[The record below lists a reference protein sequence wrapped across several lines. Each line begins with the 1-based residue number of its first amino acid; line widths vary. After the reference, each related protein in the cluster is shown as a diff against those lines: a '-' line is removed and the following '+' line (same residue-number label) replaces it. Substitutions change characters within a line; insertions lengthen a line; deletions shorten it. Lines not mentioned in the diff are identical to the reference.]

1 VTAPLA
7 TPWARRYFNAVTAV
21 GLTAGLALLA
31 LHVVRGEVLR
41 TLSDPLLALFL
52 VLGLL
57 SESFQIR
64 LPRGGRTS
72 PSFAVFFSC
81 LLEHGP
87 APTLLVVLASALG
100 AALFQARPLT
110 AGLFNTAQY
119 VLATLGAHAVLT
131 LGGHVPAAWQATAP
145 AVFLAG
151 ALAFVGLNVVLV
163 DSYFAI
169 ERRQALWSL
178 IWQDDRWEFLF
189 TLLQAP
195 IAIMVPW
202 LLHTYSW
209 QVSTLVLV
217 PFLASTILF
226 LQVVRSRQVRRELAD
241 RNASLAEAVE
251 GLDRSNRQLARTNED
266 LDSANHQ
273 LAKSIS
279 DLDGANRELRVLHGV
294 AAAISGSTDLS
305 DTLREIGAGIRQ
317 VFDPGAGLLV
327 LEDRESGDL
336 EPVDLEG
343 LMPAEGTLP
352 EGWGQRVAQAVQ
364 AREEALL
371 ISDLAAHPLG
381 EGLPVGLHASLLA
394 APIRTDEGFAGLLC
408 LLDPEAAAFSEREG
422 ELLVTLAAH
431 ATFAIRKAQLVQTTQ
446 LLAITDC
453 LTAVYNRRY
462 LQRQLES
469 ELRRASRLGHG
480 ITVMLLDVDFFKAF
494 NDAHGHLLGDQVL
507 RSLAQVLRESVRET
521 DVVARY
527 GGEEFAVIL
536 PETSL
541 DAAMAV
547 AARFRGRLRQ
557 HPFWGRSQTPVQ
569 VTVSIGLAHHATSR
583 STADEMLDRADQA
596 LYAAKHGGRDRVFGW
611 DADKEQPVQMAAPE
625 PGSVPRQPIR
635 QSSVLDRG
643 RWAAWLA
650 EGQAPAVQRLRQ
662 ALRLCGAP
670 VTAEDAPDALVGH
683 ARGLLLLRLEAGA
696 GDAGE
701 PAEAIVFYQAL
712 RAEALTWLAAG
723 ISLTQAENMALAL
736 TGSFQD
742 HVRHGPFSPQD
753 KLIVLS
759 GLEWLSRQATLT
771 LSLVWH
777 ESYQQTHRD
786 MLLLEKLDR
795 VQGSLDAWL
804 EQGLTVLREALGG
817 LPAFLFLRDGD
828 GLVLRARS
836 GGEGVRIVPEGASWP
851 AQVAAADTPQ
861 LVEAPFGVEDESR
874 GYGIGQAW
882 ALPLR
887 HEGQWLGVVL
897 VAVRVRKRLVAR
909 ERRLFRTVAGRLT
922 SALGR
927 VVLEERRQEAYLAAI
942 GELVGTLEAM
952 DGFEA
957 GHARY
962 LEHLT
967 AEMGR
972 RLSLDAADLE
982 ALGLAARF
990 HDLGKVAV
998 PASVLHKPG
1007 TLTPEERAV
1016 VEVHPEVGARLLAPV
1031 SRHPSA
1037 IAAIRHHHERFD
1049 GSGYPG
1055 GLAGQAIPMLA
1066 RILAVAEAWD
1076 GMTTPKAW
1084 RPALPPL
1091 EALAEMQGSG
1101 HFDPAVLGVLG
1112 QMLASGDLTR
1122 DGRETLTTHATVC

>member
-1 VTAPLA
+1 MTAPLA
-7 TPWARRYFNAVTAV
+7 TPWARRYFHAVTAV

-31 LHVVRGEVLR
+31 VHVVRGDVLR

-87 APTLLVVLASALG
+87 APTLLVVLAGALG

-364 AREEALL
+364 AREDALL
-371 ISDLAAHPLG
+371 IDDLTAHPLG

-408 LLDPEAAAFSEREG
+408 LLDPEPAAFSEREG

-446 LLAITDC
+446 LLAITDG

-480 ITVMLLDVDFFKAF
+480 TTVMLLDVDFFKAF

-547 AARFRGRLRQ
+547 VARFRGRLRQ

-569 VTVSIGLAHHATSR
+569 VTVSVGLAHHATSR

-635 QSSVLDRG
+635 QSAVLDRG

-670 VTAEDAPDALVGH
+670 VTAEDAPDALVDQ

-723 ISLTQAENMALAL
+723 ISLTQAENIALAL

-804 EQGLTVLREALGG
+804 EQGLAVLREAMGG
-817 LPAFLFLRDGD
+817 LPALLFLRDGD

-861 LVEAPFGVEDESR
+861 LVEAPFGVAEESQ

-897 VAVRVRKRLVAR
+897 VSVREGKRLVAR

-927 VVLEERRQEAYLAAI
+927 VVLEERRQEAYMAAI

-972 RLSLDAADLE
+972 RLSLDAPDLE

-998 PASVLHKPG
+998 PATVLHKPG

-1031 SRHPSA
+1031 SRYPSA

-1055 GLAGQAIPMLA
+1055 GLAGEAIPMLA

-1112 QMLASGDLTR
+1112 QMLASGDLAR
-1122 DGRETLTTHATVC
+1122 DGRETLTTRATVC

>member
-1 VTAPLA
+1 MTAPLA
-7 TPWARRYFNAVTAV
+7 TPWARRYFHGITAL
-21 GLTAGLALLA
+21 GLLA
-31 LHVVRGEVLR
+31 GVAVLVWQVVKGDLAR
-41 TLSDPLLALFL
+41 TLADPLLALFL

-87 APTLLVVLASALG
+87 APTLLVVLAGALG

-119 VLATLGAHAVLT
+119 VLATLGAHAVLS
-131 LGGHVPAAWQATAP
+131 LGGHVPAAWQATSP

-151 ALAFVGLNVVLV
+151 AMAFVTLNVVLV

-169 ERRQALWSL
+169 ERQQPLWSL
-178 IWQDDRWEFLF
+178 IWRDDRWEFLF

-226 LQVVRSRQVRRELAD
+226 LQVMRSRQVRRELAD

-266 LDSANHQ
+266 LDDANHQ
-273 LAKSIS
+273 LARTIS

-294 AAAISGSTDLS
+294 AAAISGSTDIS
-305 DTLREIGAGIRQ
+305 DTLREIGSGIRQ
-317 VFDPGAGLLV
+317 VFDPGACLLV
-327 LEDRESGDL
+327 LEDRETGDL

-364 AREEALL
+364 TREEALL
-371 ISDLAAHPLG
+371 IDDLVGHALG
-381 EGLPVGLHASLLA
+381 EGLPEGLHASLLA

-408 LLDPEAAAFSEREG
+408 LLDPEPAAFSEREG

-446 LLAITDC
+446 LLAITDG
-453 LTAVYNRRY
+453 LTGVYNRRY

-480 ITVMLLDVDFFKAF
+480 TTVLLLDVDFFKAF

-507 RSLAQVLRESVRET
+507 RSLAHVLKESVRET

-536 PETSL
+536 PETPL
-541 DAAMAV
+541 DAALAV
-547 AARFRGRLRQ
+547 VSRFRSRLRQ

-569 VTVSIGLAHHATSR
+569 ITVSIGLAHHATSR
-583 STADEMLDRADQA
+583 STADELLDRADQA

-611 DADKEQPVQMAAPE
+611 DSDKEQPVQMAAPE
-625 PGSVPRQPIR
+625 PGSTPRQAIR

-643 RWAAWLA
+643 RWAAWLE
-650 EGQAPAVQRLRQ
+650 EGQAPAVQRLHQ

-670 VTAEDAPDALVGH
+670 STADDSPESLVAQ
-683 ARGLLLLRLEAGA
+683 ARGLLLLRLDAGA
-696 GDAGE
+696 ADAGE
-701 PAEAIVFYQAL
+701 PAEAVSFYQAL
-712 RAEALTWLAAG
+712 RAEALNWLGAG
-723 ISLTQAENMALAL
+723 ISLTQAENVVLAL
-736 TGSFQD
+736 SGAFQD

-759 GLEWLSRQATLT
+759 GLEWLSRQSTLT

-777 ESYQQTHRD
+777 ESYQQTNRD
-786 MLLLEKLDR
+786 MLLLERLDR
-795 VQGSLDAWL
+795 SHGSLDAWL
-804 EQGLTVLREALGG
+804 EQALAVVREALGG
-817 LPAFLFLRDGD
+817 LPAVLLLRDGD

-836 GGEGVRIVPEGASWP
+836 GGEGIWVVPPGAEWP
-851 AQVAAADTPQ
+851 ARVAAA
-861 LVEAPFGVEDESR
+861 EAPVLIASPFGAADEAR
-874 GYGIGQAW
+874 GSWLAQAVS
-882 ALPLR
+882 LPLR

-897 VAVRVRKRLVAR
+897 VAVREGKRLVAR
-909 ERRLFRTVAGRLT
+909 ERRLFQTVAGRLS

-927 VVLEERRQEAYLAAI
+927 VVLEERRQEAYLSAI

-952 DGFEA
+952 DGFEE
-957 GHARY
+957 GHARH

-972 RLSLDAADLE
+972 RLALAEADLE
-982 ALGLAARF
+982 ALAVAARF

-998 PASVLHKPG
+998 PPSVLHKPG
-1007 TLTPEERAV
+1007 ALTPEERAV

-1037 IAAIRHHHERFD
+1037 VAAIRHHHERFD

-1055 GLAGQAIPMLA
+1055 GLAGEDIPLLA

-1076 GMTTPKAW
+1076 GMTTAKAW
-1084 RPALPPL
+1084 RPALPSL
-1091 EALAEMQGSG
+1091 DALAEMQASG
-1101 HFDPAVLGVLG
+1101 HFDPAVLGVLS
-1112 QMLASGDLTR
+1112 QMLAAGDLAR
-1122 DGRETLTTHATVC
+1122 EGRLPLTTRAPVC